1 MWGVLHYFDGFM
13 DHIEVLVQILL
24 AHAFQTQ
31 NNGMALLLRAV
42 CSTGDRLFKE
52 SISSQPPPCLGDG
65 NWPLPLFACFKD
77 KLAWTFARCHFCL
90 RKAALH
96 RCAGLIAFDD
106 AKEYTTL
113 ACENCVP
120 RGCVLLLRTPIH
132 TASMRVM
139 FSKNSEL
146 TIMYVKD
153 ILESSNVSARHI
165 GSHVWSGRVQGKLV
179 SRRVLLTAISIDR
192 QDGGKPLQIQIPL
205 LKAHHDAAFG
215 KGAIRKSTVNNF
227 GPIFTNVLLKGG
239 GHAIVD
245 RVLSWPTF
253 TSPRTGRKQK
263 GTPIRLQCTHR
274 YCKPFRG
281 AVLKSCT
288 FCGC

>member
-1 MWGVLHYFDGFM
+1 MLSPRMGLFVWFGLF
-13 DHIEVLVQILL
+13 
-24 AHAFQTQ
+24 
-31 NNGMALLLRAV
+31 
-42 CSTGDRLFKE
+42 STSFTSIPGTPPNQLFFAKL
-52 SISSQPPPCLGDG
+52 SPTWWTTFGSKKAIFSPRQRVSS
-65 NWPLPLFACFKD
+65 
-77 KLAWTFARCHFCL
+77 
-90 RKAALH
+90 
-96 RCAGLIAFDD
+96 
-106 AKEYTTL
+106 
-113 ACENCVP
+113 
-120 RGCVLLLRTPIH
+120 
-132 TASMRVM
+132 
-139 FSKNSEL
+139 
-146 TIMYVKD
+146 
-153 ILESSNVSARHI
+153 
-165 GSHVWSGRVQGKLV
+165 
-179 SRRVLLTAISIDR
+179 